1 MSAVDW
7 HDVECGSYQADLELW
22 RELARSQPGPILD
35 VGAGTGR
42 VALEL
47 ARHGHDVT
55 ALDRDP
61 ELLAALRERA
71 LRQGLRLPTVVAD
84 AAALPAAER
93 RFGLILVPMQTI
105 QLLPGSAAR
114 TSFLAGARRCL
125 APGGLVA
132 LALAEELEGFE
143 DDPAMLPPPDVAERD
158 GWRFLSHP
166 VAIRERGATVQLERI
181 RQAIAPDGSLSSTEG
196 DVIELARLS
205 AAELEAEG
213 EAAGLR
219 PEPCRAIPATSV
231 HVGATVVVLR
241 G

>member
-1 MSAVDW
+1 M
-7 HDVECGSYQADLELW
+7 
-22 RELARSQPGPILD
+22 
-35 VGAGTGR
+35 
-42 VALEL
+42 ALEL

-71 LRQGLRLPTVVAD
+71 LREGLRLPTVVAD
-84 AAALPAAER
+84 AAALPDAEP
-93 RFGLILVPMQTI
+93 RFALILVPMQTI

-114 TSFLAGARRCL
+114 ASFLAGARRRL

-158 GWRFLSHP
+158 GWRYLSHP
-166 VAIRERGATVQLERI
+166 VAIRERGAGVQLERI

-219 PEPCRAIPATSV
+219 PEPRRAIPATAV
-231 HVGATVVVLR
+231 HVGATVVLLR